1 MDDAELLD
9 LSLTDLSWLIA
20 ARKVSAVEA
29 LQATLKRLKA
39 LDDKLN
45 AFITVCAEPALADAK
60 RADQEIAAGNYRGP
74 LHGVPVSIKDMFEMS
89 GVLTTGGSKILQDW
103 VPDRD
108 STLVEKLAR
117 RRRGD
122 LRQDQSR
129 RVRPWRH
136 FDTVALR
143 PGA

>member
-29 LQATLKRLKA
+29 LQGTVTRLKA

-45 AFITVCAEPALADAK
+45 AFITVCAEQAFTDAK
-60 RADQEIAAGNYRGP
+60 KADQEIATGNYRGP
-74 LHGVPVSIKDMFEMS
+74 LHGIPVSIKDMFEMN
-89 GVLTTGGSKILQDW
+89 GVLTTGGSKILQAW

-108 STLVEKLAR
+108 S
-117 RRRGD
+117 
-122 LRQDQSR
+122 S
-129 RVRPWRH
+129 W
-136 FDTVALR
+136 
-143 PGA
+143 